1 MNKVNEVTIKRLKS
15 IRTLSL
21 VFIGLAVLLLAA
33 DWLIPTDKLSM
44 QEYLWYRQY
53 IHGNWAAAGLAGGIL
68 LLYSTMRLEHEE
80 RKDTKKS

>member
-1 MNKVNEVTIKRLKS
+1 MNHANITTIKRLKN
-15 IRTLSL
+15 IRILSL
-21 VFIGLAVLLLAA
+21 VFIGVTILLLAA
-33 DWLIPTDKLSM
+33 DWFIPTDKLSM

-53 IHGNWAAAGLAGGIL
+53 VHGNWAASGLVGGVL